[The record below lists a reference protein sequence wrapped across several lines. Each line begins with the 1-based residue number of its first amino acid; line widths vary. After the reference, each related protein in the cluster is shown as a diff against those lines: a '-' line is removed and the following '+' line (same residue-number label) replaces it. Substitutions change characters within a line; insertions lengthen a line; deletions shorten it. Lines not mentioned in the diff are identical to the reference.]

1 MKKLRAIKSI
11 RRVTKAWQSDGKS
24 IALVPTMGA
33 LHEGHISL
41 IRKARAKADKVVVSL
56 FVNPTQFSPTEDYSS
71 YPRKEKEDCRIC
83 KAEGVDAIFIP
94 KAEDIFLPN
103 HSTWIEE
110 ESLSTV
116 LCGARRPGHF
126 RGVCTVVL
134 KLFMLCIPSYAYFG
148 WKDAQQALVIS
159 RMVRDLNV
167 DVEIITC
174 DIKRALDGLAL
185 SSRNK
190 YLSDEQ
196 RAQAPVIYDALQHI
210 DEWKREECSISQLR
224 KKLIRYIQEAPDA
237 RIDYVEIVDK
247 NTLQEVTKPQKGQEL
262 IIAVAVLFGSARLI
276 DNILITW

>member
-1 MKKLRAIKSI
+1 MKKLRTVTSI
-11 RRVTKAWQSDGKS
+11 RRVVHAWRKEGKS

-41 IRKARAKADKVVVSL
+41 IKKARAKADKVIVSI
-56 FVNPTQFSPTEDYSS
+56 FVNPTQFSPTEDYAS
-71 YPRKEKEDCRIC
+71 YPRREKEDCAIC
-83 KAEGVDAIFIP
+83 EKEGVDAVFIP

-103 HSTWIEE
+103 HSTWVTE

-126 RGVCTVVL
+126 RGVCTIVL
-134 KLFMLCIPSYAYFG
+134 KLFMLCSPTYAFFG
-148 WKDAQQALVIS
+148 WKDAQQAIVIS

-167 DVEIITC
+167 DVEVITC

-190 YLSDEQ
+190 YLTDEQ
-196 RAQAPVIYDALQHI
+196 RAQAPIIYEALQHI
-210 DEWKREECSISQLR
+210 PEWKKEECSISQLR
-224 KKLIRYIQEAPDA
+224 KKLIRHIQEAPDA

-247 NTLQEVTKPQKGQEL
+247 NTLQEVSKPQAGQEL

-276 DNILITW
+276 DNIQIAW